1 MIVTLAGALDTLL
14 ILAAVA
20 NLAAVAYVLTATRLV
35 DRFRPQ
41 RRAAGGFRPPV
52 TILKP
57 LCGLDAGLYE
67 NLRSFCVQD
76 YPGYQ
81 VVFGVR
87 EAADPAVPVV
97 RRLIE
102 ELPQVD
108 ISLVVDGTVIGPNLK
123 VSNLANMVRAA
134 KHPYLAIADS
144 DMRVDQGYLASVVAP
159 LEDTAVGAVTCLYSG
174 VPTGGLPSR
183 LAGLMING
191 WFLPSVL
198 VSAALGRLRFA
209 LGATIALRRELL
221 DRIGGFAALS
231 HRLADDQM
239 LGRLVSDFGYRVVLS
254 GYVVENVVHEPSLAA
269 FFRHELRWART
280 IRIAEPLGYAFS
292 FLMYGVP
299 LSMIGAVLLEA
310 ALGWGLA
317 GLVAIALA
325 IVLRLWMHAAVCRK
339 LGLTMGGRAL
349 WLVPLCDVL
358 RLLIWAAGFL
368 GRRIDW
374 RDRRFTVNTKGL
386 MQVTEGSEA

>member
-1 MIVTLAGALDTLL
+1 VTLAGASYTLL
-14 ILAAVA
+14 ILAVAA
-20 NLAAVAYVLTATRLV
+20 NLGSVAYVLAAILEVGRFQRLY
-35 DRFRPQ
+35 
-41 RRAAGGFRPPV
+41 RAADRFRPPV

-57 LCGLDAGLYE
+57 LCGLEAGLYE

-76 YPGYQ
+76 YPEYQ
-81 VVFGVR
+81 VIFGVR
-87 EAADPAVPVV
+87 DAADPAATVV
-97 RRLIE
+97 QRLIG
-102 ELPQVD
+102 ELPRVD
-108 ISLVVDGTVIGPNLK
+108 ISFVVDGTVTGPNLK
-123 VSNLANMVRAA
+123 VSNLGNMYRAA
-134 KHPYLAIADS
+134 KHPYLIVADS
-144 DMRVDQGYLASVVAP
+144 DMRVDEHYVASVVAP
-159 LEDTAVGAVTCLYSG
+159 LEDRQVGTVTCLYSAE
-174 VPTGGLPSR
+174 PAGGLPSL
-183 LAGLMING
+183 LASMLING

-198 VSAALGRLRFA
+198 ASAALGKLRFA

-317 GLVAIALA
+317 GLAAIALA

-339 LGLTMGGRAL
+339 LGLAKGGRAL
-349 WLVPLCDVL
+349 WLVPLCDML
-358 RLLIWAAGFL
+358 RFLVWAASYF
-368 GRRIDW
+368 GRDIDW
-374 RDRRFTVNTKGL
+374 KDRRFTVSTKGL
-386 MQVTEGSEA
+386 MQVTKGSEA